1 MKYTKNGKTFIIPD
15 NEIDE
20 HVENL
25 GISIAEACE
34 MYLTDNDLITDET
47 VEKLSENARKN
58 RVTQTIHDAK
68 GEKKPRKAREKK
80 ENPLKRAIINALFDG
95 LEAKVD
101 TFNAENCHFTI
112 ENDEKYIN
120 LDIDGRL
127 FTVNLVEH
135 RRKK

>member
-34 MYLTDNDLITDET
+34 MYLTDNDLIIDET

-68 GEKKPRKAREKK
+68 GEKKPRKARE
-80 ENPLKRAIINALFDG
+80 
-95 LEAKVD
+95 
-101 TFNAENCHFTI
+101 
-112 ENDEKYIN
+112 
-120 LDIDGRL
+120 
-127 FTVNLVEH
+127 
-135 RRKK
+135 RKKIHSKKLLLMHFLMDQK

>member
-1 MKYTKNGKTFIIPD
+1 MKYIKNGKAFIIPD

-20 HVENL
+20 HVEKL
-25 GISIAEACE
+25 GVSIAEACE
-34 MYLTDNDLITDET
+34 MYLVDNELISDET
-47 VEKLSENARKN
+47 VEKLSKNAKENRI
-58 RVTQTIHDAK
+58 TQTIHDAK
-68 GEKKPRKAREKK
+68 GKKKPRKAREKK
-80 ENPLKRAIINALFDG
+80 ENPLKKAIINALFDG
-95 LEAKVD
+95 LETKVE